1 MSGAVRRLVI
11 AAVVVAAAFGR
22 ADAWI
27 RAGDEISDRAR
38 ADLGFLVRQIT
49 TRHPNPYHLTPKAD
63 FDREVADLSARLP
76 SLTPHAVVVGF
87 AKIAALIGDGHTRA
101 PIPPTGGLLPIEI
114 EWLDGRWRVVRA
126 LADQRN
132 LLGITIEQF
141 DSTEIA
147 TAAQRV
153 NTLVAAHESEG
164 WSRFITGRLLMY
176 ADVLDALGISKERG
190 RVTVNGV
197 TDSGERRSLVVSAV
211 ARSPSDQWT
220 EPSASLPL
228 SRQRDLR
235 QAAFAWRAVDG
246 TQTGYVAFNNYL
258 TDGSR
263 GNFGDLTRGVFRE
276 MDTANVDRII
286 VDLRWN
292 GGGDFTRGREYVL
305 NEIRKRE
312 RWLKPRAFYV
322 LTGRRT
328 FSAAMVN
335 TVDFKRAAGAILVG
349 EPTGARPNSYSE
361 TGSFRL
367 PNTGVQA
374 TVSICRYEAWPADVP
389 GVPPD
394 QVIPPSWADYRD
406 GRDAALE
413 WILRQP
419 PPDPAAPAFVT
430 KTTLM
435 PPCRR

>member
-1 MSGAVRRLVI
+1 M
-11 AAVVVAAAFGR
+11 
-22 ADAWI
+22 
-27 RAGDEISDRAR
+27 
-38 ADLGFLVRQIT
+38 
-49 TRHPNPYHLTPKAD
+49 TPKAA

-76 SLTPHAVVVGF
+76 LLPPHAVVVGF

-101 PIPPTGGLLPIEI
+101 SIPPTGGLLPIEI

-126 LADQRN
+126 LPDQRN
-132 LLGITIEQF
+132 LVGITVGQL
-141 DSTEIA
+141 DSTDIA
-147 TAAQRV
+147 AAAQRV
-153 NTLVAAHESEG
+153 NTLVSAHESEG
-164 WSRFITGRLLMY
+164 WSRFITGRLLLY
-176 ADVLDALGISKERG
+176 ADVLDALGISKAPG
-190 RVTVNGV
+190 QVTVSGV
-197 TDSGERRSLVVSAV
+197 TDTGEERSMLVSAG
-211 ARSPSDQWT
+211 ARSPFDHWT

-235 QAAFAWRAVDG
+235 LAAFAWRPVEG
-246 TQTGYVAFNNYL
+246 TNTGYVAFNNYL
-258 TDGSR
+258 TERSR
-263 GNFGDLTRGVFRE
+263 GDFGDLTRGVFRE
-276 MDTANVDRII
+276 MDAANVDRLI

-312 RWLKPRAFYV
+312 RWMKPRAFYI

-349 EPTGARPNSYSE
+349 EPTGARPNWYSE
-361 TGSFRL
+361 TGFFRL

-374 TVSICRYEAWPADVP
+374 TVSICRYEAWPEDVP

-394 QVIPPSWADYRD
+394 QLIPPSWDDYRD

-419 PPDPAAPAFVT
+419 PPDPAALAFAP